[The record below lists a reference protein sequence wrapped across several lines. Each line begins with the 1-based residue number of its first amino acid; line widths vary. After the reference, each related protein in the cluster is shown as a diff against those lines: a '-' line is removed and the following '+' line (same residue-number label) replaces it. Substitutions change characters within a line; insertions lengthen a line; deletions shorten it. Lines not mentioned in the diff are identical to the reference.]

1 MVKMEKETN
10 IPLTKEFR
18 MDMAR
23 VEIPVSGWTCLRTG
37 IRIHVSD
44 AETRSADKM
53 DAS

>member
-1 MVKMEKETN
+1 MSVEKFRKCAETRGEGKN

-37 IRIHVSD
+37 GEKH
-44 AETRSADKM
+44 
-53 DAS
+53 